1 MLAPFDGHRDGDRV
15 HLPHQKIPLLLVET
29 QGATPTPEQVAKLR
43 KLADEAEQIA
53 ITKVGGDGQLLR

>member
-1 MLAPFDGHRDGDRV
+1 MVTEFTGRIK
-15 HLPHQKIPLLLVET
+15 KIRLVLVET

-53 ITKVGGDGQLLR
+53 TTKVGGDGQLLR